1 MGRIVQQI
9 QLPRIALLIDGENCP
24 AAQAKVV
31 LKIARRQGD
40 LIVKRVYANWSQPA
54 NQAWIEPVARYGLQ
68 PVHHE
73 RVATNKN
80 ATDILLVVEAMDL
93 LHGGQIDQF
102 CLVTGDSDYVPLV
115 KRLRKAGKE
124 VIVISSKHAAEALRD
139 ACNQFISLEEVQ
151 YNPGFAP
158 PSPSP
163 VSGVTNTA
171 GDTAGPDSMP
181 AHTSSNQS
189 QAEVNTHPDVTSA
202 AISNEQV
209 TPDRTPTTN
218 PLLGTRETTPFT
230 NGVTRPLREAV
241 ELLAEAIKR
250 TTKCDSEGW
259 VSVAIVGQEIRK
271 LDPTF
276 HPNRFGHASLS
287 KLVLAI
293 GRSVQMF
300 ETRSQSISR
309 RNGEVEVHSNQLEVR
324 LRPKSAST
332 ASSEVQ
338 ARLKDGNVRDTGN
351 VLCCSCR
358 SFFVE
363 DA

>member
-1 MGRIVQQI
+1 MQQT

-31 LKIARRQGD
+31 LEIARRQGD
-40 LIVKRVYANWSQPA
+40 LIVKRVYANSSKPA
-54 NQAWIEPVARYGLQ
+54 HQAWIEPVVRYGLQ
-68 PVHHE
+68 LVCHE

-124 VIVISSKHAAEALRD
+124 VIVMSSKHAAEALRD

-151 YNPGFAP
+151 YNPGFVP

-163 VSGVTNTA
+163 
-171 GDTAGPDSMP
+171 P

-241 ELLAEAIKR
+241 KLLAKAITQ
-250 TTKCDSEGW
+250 TTRCDSEGW

-276 HPNRFGHASLS
+276 RPNRFGHARLS

-293 GRSVQMF
+293 SRSVQMF

-309 RNGEVEVHSNQLEVR
+309 RNGGVEVHSNQLEVR
-324 LRPKSAST
+324 LRPKSTST

-351 VLCCSCR
+351 PV
-358 SFFVE
+358 
-363 DA
+363 